1 MLCYPFRRRLII
13 LSPDRLSL
21 QHVRCHKCRKQ
32 VSDLVFR
39 DVESIAQTTYQRGLG
54 VAFQDTPE
62 MRGPLGIGRFQGL
75 AARLHSLR
83 RWKALRLLER
93 HGVQRTLCGDH
104 IGYDPTYSRYS
115 PGMYLS
121 LTVIGDLCDHR
132 QDHDI
137 ALVDFGIGDAEYK
150 SILSNYRFQEC
161 AVHVYGRTLR
171 GLGIN
176 LQLRFCWL
184 TAWRESF

>member
-1 MLCYPFRRRLII
+1 
-13 LSPDRLSL
+13 
-21 QHVRCHKCRKQ
+21 
-32 VSDLVFR
+32 
-39 DVESIAQTTYQRGLG
+39 
-54 VAFQDTPE
+54 
-62 MRGPLGIGRFQGL
+62 
-75 AARLHSLR
+75 
-83 RWKALRLLER
+83 
-93 HGVQRTLCGDH
+93 
-104 IGYDPTYSRYS
+104 
-115 PGMYLS
+115 MYLS

-176 LQLRFCWL
+176 LLSTPVLLVDRLARKFLAQNKLLAKTKRLLRDR
-184 TAWRESF
+184 AVRVGAPVEARGR